1 MAYFQHEVRVNVS
14 AEAAW
19 DALRDVGN
27 LHRRLVRGFVTDCSF
42 DGETRH
48 LQFAN
53 GVAAAERIIAVSD
66 ADRRVSW
73 SAVSERLSH
82 HSASAQIFPEG
93 DSACR
98 VVWTVDL
105 LPDAMAPA
113 IEQMVLAG
121 LQAIGATLENP
132 AVA

>member
-1 MAYFQHEVRVNVS
+1 MAYFQHEIRVDVPAS
-14 AEAAW
+14 KAW

-27 LHRRLVRGFVTDCSF
+27 LHRRLVRGFITDCTF

-48 LQFAN
+48 LRFAN
-53 GVAAAERIIAVSD
+53 WVAAAERIVAVSD
-66 ADRRVSW
+66 AEQRVSW
-73 SAVSERLSH
+73 AAVSERLSH
-82 HSASAQIFPEG
+82 HNAFAQVFPDG

-113 IEQMVLAG
+113 IEQMVLAW
-121 LQAIGATLENP
+121 LQAIRATLEVP
-132 AVA
+132 TAV